1 MKQAIS
7 GVSPSAVS
15 ETPIM
20 EVWPSIC
27 RYPSGRFLGRLY
39 EIKTGGY
46 VLTVGNVLALASIPH
61 ALFLYFYRLLPSVMG
76 SPLHGGRYRLTN
88 RRVTEVRSEFHLG
101 PGPRWMRVFAGVKT
115 IVLSLLLFVGVQQ
128 FWVGWGWPS
137 GLLQTLVMGLSGVGV
152 LAGLIALLAP
162 VPVPVFTFA
171 ALTKS
176 IDLDKFDTIEIEQLP
191 GQKWFQAGDLIF
203 KQGVV
208 EMFRLEGVSRPEAFR
223 QTILKAHR
231 SYVGVKRALQQELAH
246 A

>member
-15 ETPIM
+15 ETLVM

-39 EIKTGGY
+39 EIKTGEY
-46 VLTVGNVLALASIPH
+46 VLTLGNLIALASIPH

-88 RRVTEVRSEFHLG
+88 RRVLEVRSELHLG
-101 PGPRWMRVFAGVKT
+101 PGPRWMSIFAGVKT
-115 IVLSLLLFVGVQQ
+115 IVLSALLFLVVQQ
-128 FWVGWGWPS
+128 FWIGWGWPN
-137 GLLQTLVMGLSGVGV
+137 GTLQTLVLGLCGLGVV
-152 LAGLIALLAP
+152 AGLIALLAP

-171 ALTKS
+171 AASKAV
-176 IDLDKFDTIEIEQLP
+176 DLDNFDTIEIEILP
-191 GQKWFQAGDLIF
+191 GQAWFQAGDLVF
-203 KQGVV
+203 KKGVV

-231 SYVGVKRALQQELAH
+231 SYVGVKQALQRELAH